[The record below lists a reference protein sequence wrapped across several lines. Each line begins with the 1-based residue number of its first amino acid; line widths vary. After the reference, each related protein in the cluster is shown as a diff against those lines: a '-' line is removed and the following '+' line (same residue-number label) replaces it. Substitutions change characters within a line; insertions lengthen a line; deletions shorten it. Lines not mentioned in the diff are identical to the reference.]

1 MGFHAELNNLA
12 KTITL
17 PASADAFKI
26 FLADV
31 HILYD
36 NSWDKKSKKIPNI
49 IVTKNTS
56 NVSIIQSTIRTNIP
70 IKTYKSIHDAS
81 KYTNIN
87 ENSIL
92 KTCNGKQKTAGG
104 YKWSFYEDIE

>member
-36 NSWDKKSKKIPNI
+36 NWDKK
-49 IVTKNTS
+49 V
-56 NVSIIQSTIRTNIP
+56 R
-70 IKTYKSIHDAS
+70 
-81 KYTNIN
+81 KYL
-87 ENSIL
+87 IL
-92 KTCNGKQKTAGG
+92 L
-104 YKWSFYEDIE
+104 